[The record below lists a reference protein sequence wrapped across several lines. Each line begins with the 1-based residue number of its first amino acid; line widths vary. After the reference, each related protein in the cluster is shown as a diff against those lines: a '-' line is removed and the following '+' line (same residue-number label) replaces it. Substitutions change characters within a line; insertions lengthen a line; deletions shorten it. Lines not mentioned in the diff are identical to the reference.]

1 MAVSAIYIALMPAA
15 AKSLLSSIYL
25 GNALNVLGMLPD
37 NSVDLILTDPPY
49 GINYMSRSKSLPLTK
64 ISNDKGD
71 EAYKLLDEALAI
83 AHNKLKPD
91 RHVYIFTNWQ
101 AFEGMAPIVR
111 KYFKLKGAL
120 AWIKNNRTRG
130 DLKGNYGYQYEMVL
144 YAHKGR
150 RWLFGKRDSD
160 VLYFDKVPTQY
171 MQHPTEKPIRL
182 MEYLIGKSTDEGEV
196 VLDMFMGSGSTCVAA
211 KNMGRRYIGI
221 EMEPTWFEVA
231 KKRLEDAGQQSYSLG
246 LSSCDLS
253 NS

>member
-1 MAVSAIYIALMPAA
+1 MPAA
-15 AKSLLSSIYL
+15 VKSLMSSVYL
-25 GNALNVLGMLPD
+25 GNALDVLGMLPD

-64 ISNDKGD
+64 ITNDKGD
-71 EAYKLLDEALAI
+71 EAYELLDKVLALAEK
-83 AHNKLKPD
+83 KLKPD
-91 RHVYIFTNWQ
+91 RHIYIFTNWQ
-101 AFEGMAPIVR
+101 AFEGMAPVVR

-160 VLYFDKVPTQY
+160 ILYFDKVPTQY
-171 MQHPTEKPIRL
+171 MRHPTEKPIKL
-182 MEYLIGKSTDEGEV
+182 LEYLIGKSTEEGEV
-196 VLDMFMGSGSTCVAA
+196 VLDPFMGSASTCVAA
-211 KNMGRRYIGI
+211 KNTGRRYIGI

-231 KKRLEDAGQQSYSLG
+231 QKRLEEAKQQSYSMIS
-246 LSSCDLS
+246 SSCDLI
-253 NS
+253 

>member
-1 MAVSAIYIALMPAA
+1 MPAA
-15 AKSLLSSIYL
+15 VKSLLSSIHL
-25 GNALNVLGMLPD
+25 GNALDVLRVLPD

-71 EAYKLLDEALAI
+71 EAYELLDKVLGLVEK
-83 AHNKLKPD
+83 KLKPD
-91 RHVYIFTNWQ
+91 SHVYIFTNWQ
-101 AFEGMAPIVR
+101 AFEGMAPVIR

-171 MQHPTEKPIRL
+171 MQHPTEKPIKL
-182 MEYLIGKSTDEGEV
+182 LEYLIGKSTEVDEV

-211 KNMGRRYIGI
+211 KNIGRRYIGI

-231 KKRLEDAGQQSYSLG
+231 KKRLEQTEQQSYSLD
-246 LSSCDLS
+246 CAVAT
-253 NS
+253 

>member
-1 MAVSAIYIALMPAA
+1 MPAA
-15 AKSLLSSIYL
+15 ITSLLSSIYL
-25 GNALNVLGMLPD
+25 GNALDVLQLLPD
-37 NSVDLILTDPPY
+37 NSIDLILTDPPY

-64 ISNDKGD
+64 ISNDTGD
-71 EAYKLLDEALAI
+71 EAYELLDKVLSLAEK
-83 AHNKLKPD
+83 KLKPD

-101 AFEGMAPIVR
+101 AFEGMAPVVK

-160 VLYFDKVPTQY
+160 ILNFDKVPTQY
-171 MQHPTEKPIRL
+171 MQHPTEKPIKL
-182 MEYLIGKSTDEGEV
+182 LEYLIGKSTEVGEV

-211 KNMGRRYIGI
+211 QNIGRRYIGI

-231 KKRLEDAGQQSYSLG
+231 KKRLEQTGQQS
-246 LSSCDLS
+246 
-253 NS
+253 

>member
-1 MAVSAIYIALMPAA
+1 MAVAAIYIALMPAA
-15 AKSLLSSIYL
+15 VESFLSAIYL
-25 GNALNVLGMLPD
+25 GNALDVLGMLPD

-64 ISNDKGD
+64 ISNDKAS
-71 EAYKLLDEALAI
+71 EAYELLDRVLALAEK
-83 AHNKLKPD
+83 KLKPD

-101 AFEGMAPIVR
+101 AFEGMAPVVK

-150 RWLFGKRDSD
+150 RWLFGTRDSD

-171 MQHPTEKPIRL
+171 MQHPTEKPIKL
-182 MEYLIGKSTDEGEV
+182 LEYLIGKSTAVGEV
-196 VLDMFMGSGSTCVAA
+196 VLDMFMGSGATCVAA
-211 KNMGRRYIGI
+211 KEAGRGYIYI
-221 EMEPTWFEVA
+221 DSEPLFFEGA
-231 KKRLEDAGQQSYSLG
+231 KARLAA
-246 LSSCDLS
+246 C
-253 NS
+253 

>member
-1 MAVSAIYIALMPAA
+1 MLDLSAQAM
-15 AKSLLSSIYL
+15 SQIYL
-25 GNALNVLGMLPD
+25 GDCLDILKTLPD
-37 NSVDLILTDPPY
+37 ESIDCIISDPPY
-49 GINYMSRSKSLPLTK
+49 GINYLSRSHSLPLTK
-64 ISNDKGD
+64 IANDGQG
-71 EAYKLLDEALAI
+71 AYTLLDKALAI
-83 AHNKLKPD
+83 AWHKLKPD

-111 KYFKLKGAL
+111 KYFRLKGAL

-160 VLYFDKVPTQY
+160 VLQFNKVPTSQ
-171 MQHPTEKPIRL
+171 MQHPTEKPIKL
-182 MEYLIGKSTDEGEV
+182 LEYLIGKSTAVGEV

-211 KNMGRRYIGI
+211 KNTGRRYIGI
-221 EMEPTWFEVA
+221 EMEPTWFAVA
-231 KKRLEDAGQQSYSLG
+231 KKRLEQTEQQSYSLG
-246 LSSCDLS
+246 LSSCTLS

>member
-1 MAVSAIYIALMPAA
+1 MPAA
-15 AKSLLSSIYL
+15 VKSFMSSVYL
-25 GNALNVLGMLPD
+25 GNALDVLGMLPD

-64 ISNDKGD
+64 ITNDKGD
-71 EAYKLLDEALAI
+71 EAYELLDKVLALAEK
-83 AHNKLKPD
+83 KLKPD
-91 RHVYIFTNWQ
+91 RHIYIFTNWQ
-101 AFEGMAPIVR
+101 AFEGMAPVVR

-160 VLYFDKVPTQY
+160 ILYFDKVPTQY
-171 MQHPTEKPIRL
+171 MRHPTEKPIKL
-182 MEYLIGKSTDEGEV
+182 LEYLIGKSTEEGEV
-196 VLDMFMGSGSTCVAA
+196 VLDPFMGSASTCVAA
-211 KNMGRRYIGI
+211 KNTGRRYIGI

-231 KKRLEDAGQQSYSLG
+231 QKRLEQVKEQSYSLIS
-246 LSSCDLS
+246 SSCDLS